1 MKLDYL
7 EREAEYYKLDGIR
20 EKLNKS
26 SILSADQMEDL
37 MELCGFKRNQ
47 QFSLMSVQKI
57 LTTKN
62 SKISTTS
69 TKTIQRSTDKMKRNQ
84 KLKNSEDRS

>member
-1 MKLDYL
+1 MQSKTSKVKKHIY
-7 EREAEYYKLDGIR
+7 RIR
-20 EKLNKS
+20 GS
-26 SILSADQMEDL
+26 
-37 MELCGFKRNQ
+37 RNQ
-47 QFSLMSVQKI
+47 PFSLMSVQKI